1 MTTAGRSQQQGV
13 VKQAG
18 QGITT
23 GQGLENQ
30 GQNIASSEINTSGG
44 LSPLVSRQLA
54 NNEGQIGKA
63 YTSAAQG
70 AERGLSQRG
79 MGVAPSGLQASI
91 QNSAINNAGQAK
103 TGAIGNAFG
112 TQNELNNTAL
122 SQPISALNAT
132 TGGVNASTGANQA
145 LSNMPTF
152 GGQVFS
158 GLQGLAG
165 TGTNFVNANPN
176 GIFGK

>member
-30 GQNIASSEINTSGG
+30 GQNIASSEVNTAGG

-103 TGAIGNAFG
+103 TGAIVNAFG